1 MASARNLPIS
11 ASPLEEMV
19 PTWAISSFE
28 VTFLE
33 FLADFDARKLVAKDA
48 VHLGQRTDFNPR
60 QKAKGECRSR
70 RLSCVQRYF
79 FCLCLKERHS
89 CVFEERFAGRRQ
101 FNAVAPR
108 FIS

>member
-1 MASARNLPIS
+1 
-11 ASPLEEMV
+11 
-19 PTWAISSFE
+19 
-28 VTFLE
+28 LE
-33 FLADFDARKLVAKDA
+33 FLADFDARKLVSKDA

-79 FCLCLKERHS
+79 LCLCLKERHS
-89 CVFEERFAGRRQ
+89 CVFEKRFAGRRQ
-101 FNAVAPR
+101 SNAVAPR